1 MESSTK
7 SLFTTVGIS
16 LLVSSAVVMVNNFFV
31 YRYHCK
37 NTPAVCMC
45 KDKQEDKQE
54 DKQ

>member
-7 SLFTTVGIS
+7 SLLTTAGIS

-37 NTPAVCMC
+37 KTTPNNECSC
-45 KDKQEDKQE
+45 KKELKIDVM
-54 DKQ
+54 